1 MARGPRAA
9 RGRAV
14 RSTHTSVATSA
25 TTDEQRRDRCE
36 VRGPCRTAGPIVP
49 PREFG
54 GVGVAITGE
63 VGEPEF
69 EQPLDGVAFGW
80 AGVGRRR
87 QRRVVDITIS
97 GGDVDVAGHDRAPS
111 AAGAAEVRRGA
122 FEPHEFVEVVR
133 IVECS
138 PVGNID
144 RPAPDAPAGRGDETG
159 LIERAETEPL
169 KPRCTSS
176 MPTRLAIATPFQ
188 WSTPW

>member
-1 MARGPRAA
+1 MA
-9 RGRAV
+9 RAV

-25 TTDEQRRDRCE
+25 TTDEQ
-36 VRGPCRTAGPIVP
+36 VRIDAKSVVLVELAWPIVP

-69 EQPLDGVAFGW
+69 EQPLDGIAFGW
-80 AGVGRRR
+80 AGVGSPSPA
-87 QRRVVDITIS
+87 RRVVDITIS
-97 GGDVDVAGHDRAPS
+97 GGDVDVAGHDRAS
-111 AAGAAEVRRGA
+111 LCGVVLLQFAAEA

-159 LIERAETEPL
+159 LIERGRDRATET
-169 KPRCTSS
+169 RCTSS